1 MLIFRQARIVSLS
14 LSIAL
19 LAAMLLVG
27 VPAHVQAQGAP
38 TGAATELAAPSG
50 PVRLRQNQ
58 ARTPQLPQAA
68 TEASPSAA
76 RLAAPKAPR
85 EPDEFETFVSGIA
98 GYSVSG
104 TAVEVRRFGSELA
117 TQAEAAGDAGEMGE
131 PLPLVPPDYLIKPG
145 DQLLVSLWGSVD
157 AEVDV
162 TVDRS
167 GRVTL
172 PRLGAVVV
180 AGTRFADLADVLR
193 RRAAQTFKNF
203 ELSVSMGELRGV
215 RVFVTGFVQQPGAYN
230 VNSLSTISQALFKA
244 GGPSSA
250 GSFRQVTL
258 RRQGQP
264 PVVLDL
270 YDVLV
275 KGLRK
280 DDRVLQSDD
289 VLHVG
294 PVGIQVALIGSVNQ
308 QAIFELKP
316 GETVRDLLEL
326 AGGLSPVAD
335 DSRLVLQ
342 RLRDRDTLR
351 VVEWPLPESANRLL
365 VQGDVLRAISAVNT
379 VASILPQNK
388 RVRVEGEVT
397 RPGTYI
403 LPPGS
408 GVEDALKA
416 AGGLTAAAF
425 MFGTELERE
434 SVRIAQQQNYE
445 RALRDLET
453 TFARSAA
460 NQRAATAEEVAAR
473 ASRDVSTDRLIQRLR
488 ALRPTG
494 RIVLDLSPTATE
506 LPALTLEDGDRLYFP
521 ARASTV
527 GVFGSVFSVG
537 NYLYSDQR
545 TLGDYLR
552 LAGGK
557 TRGADEDSVFV
568 IRANGSVVSESQ
580 DSGWLSRGKLHN
592 LPALPGDTVFVPEES
607 DKASFVQNV
616 KDWTQILFQFGLGV
630 AAFKTLGN

>member
-1 MLIFRQARIVSLS
+1 MLIFRQVRVVSLS
-14 LSIAL
+14 LGGAL
-19 LAAMLLVG
+19 VAAMLLLG
-27 VPAHVQAQGAP
+27 AAVPVQAQGAP
-38 TGAATELAAPSG
+38 SGAVTELGSPTG

-58 ARTPQLPQAA
+58 TRTSRLTAMTA
-68 TEASPSAA
+68 ETDL
-76 RLAAPKAPR
+76 LAAPKPPR
-85 EPDEFETFVSGIA
+85 EPDEFEMFVSGLA
-98 GYSVSG
+98 GYTVSG
-104 TAVEVRRFGSELA
+104 RPAVVRRFGSDLA
-117 TQAEAAGDAGEMGE
+117 MQADIASDAGE
-131 PLPLVPPDYLIKPG
+131 PLPLVPPDYLVKPG

-157 AEVDV
+157 AELDV

-215 RVFVTGFVQQPGAYN
+215 RVFVTGFVQRPGAYN

-250 GSFRQVTL
+250 GSFRQITL
-258 RRQGQP
+258 RRQGQAP
-264 PVVLDL
+264 LNLDL
-270 YDVLV
+270 YDLLV
-275 KGLRK
+275 KGVRK

-316 GETVRDLLEL
+316 GETLRDLMQM

-335 DSRLVLQ
+335 DKRLALQ
-342 RLRDRDTLR
+342 RLGERDNLR
-351 VVEWPLPESANRLL
+351 VVEWLLPESANRVL
-365 VQGDVLRAISAVNT
+365 VQGDVLRAISSVSAIG
-379 VASILPQNK
+379 SLLPQNK
-388 RVRVEGEVT
+388 RVRVEGEVV

-408 GVEDALKA
+408 GVQDALAA
-416 AGGLTAAAF
+416 AGGLTSAAF
-425 MFGTELERE
+425 MFATELERE

-453 TFARSAA
+453 SFARSAA
-460 NQRAATAEEVAAR
+460 SQRSTNAEEIAAR
-473 ASRDVSTDRLIQRLR
+473 ESRDLASSRLIERLR

-494 RIVLDLSPTATE
+494 RIVLDLSPTSTE
-506 LPALTLEDGDRLYFP
+506 LPALALEDGDRLYLP
-521 ARASTV
+521 SRGSTV

-537 NYLYSDQR
+537 NYLYGEHR

-552 LAGGK
+552 LAGGT
-557 TRGADEDSVFV
+557 TRGADKDSVFV
-568 IRANGSVVSESQ
+568 IRANGSVISESQ
-580 DSGWLSRGKLHN
+580 SSGWLTSGKLQTM
-592 LPALPGDTVFVPEES
+592 PALPGDTLFVPEENN
-607 DKASFVQNV
+607 KTSFVQNV